1 LSVKIARV
9 VSRGALWT
17 GLAAV
22 AVMPLVPAIYR
33 WFYPPRAPLSSP
45 QGFWQTLGAVLD
57 SLSSMSDGVSMFLW
71 TGGLAALAMIASLVA
86 FFAAWRAKES
96 VLRKVLCGLPM
107 LLGVVMWLTLIITH

>member
-1 LSVKIARV
+1 MIARV

-33 WFYPPRAPLSSP
+33 WFYPPRQPLSDP
-45 QGFWQTLGAVLD
+45 QGLWHLLGAVLD
-57 SLSSMSDGVSMFLW
+57 SLTVMSDGVSMFLW
-71 TGGLAALAMIASLVA
+71 TGGLAALAVIASLVA

-96 VLRKVLCGLPM
+96 VLGKVLCGLPM
-107 LLGVVMWLTLIITH
+107 LLGVVMWLTLAFTN

>member
-96 VLRKVLCGLPM
+96 VLRKVLCGLPI